1 MQKLSKIRIVVKK
14 LTLTEKKVKLN
25 CEKVLNINILEYY
38 CRNIEMLTMKTNEI
52 YSMLNTLLGIKSK
65 NRNIEMENC
74 ENIL

>member
-1 MQKLSKIRIVVKK
+1 
-14 LTLTEKKVKLN
+14 
-25 CEKVLNINILEYY
+25 
-38 CRNIEMLTMKTNEI
+38 MLTMKTNEI